1 MKTITLRTRLHSLFI
16 IMMLLLLGLG
26 YFSLEKMDKFS
37 LEQMKKVESVN
48 TISSD
53 ALLATVLFKKQVQEW
68 KNMLI
73 RGHKPKD
80 YDKYSRQFENTRLAV
95 VKKVKKIINES
106 NNQPQLQKIA
116 QQFLNEHE
124 KLTQQYYAAI
134 PLLLKKENGLG
145 YRDVD
150 TQVRGIDRAPT
161 TLIESVREMA
171 EKINIETARKVQQDT
186 LAFKQ
191 ETLIK
196 TSLLFVILT
205 IIYIL
210 IIETSVLKPIKYFS
224 DIVKKISD
232 GDLSA
237 RVNLKSSDEIGL
249 LAQSFDTLLD
259 NRLAENTQLS
269 ASILKLLT
277 SVSKLSQKD
286 LRVKVPVAE
295 DVTGAVSDAINHLSS
310 ETAKTLS
317 QVNQISLRVNVSS
330 TQVKQQ
336 SSAVIELAK
345 RGREETEEIVL
356 ELNGAVESMNQ
367 VAKFTELTNQS
378 ASVAMEKT
386 DKALESVTDTVNSI
400 NKIRNIM
407 GEIEKRIKRLGE
419 RSQEISVATSLIND
433 LAERTHI
440 LALNSGMQAAQAGE
454 AGKGFMVV
462 ANEVQR
468 LAENSREATAEISS
482 LVKNIQVDTSD
493 TIITMNSVISQ
504 VVEGT
509 QLAELAGERMQ
520 QTQNITNELV
530 SSVNEITHRTKDQL
544 RVSAQLRNRAETI
557 KDTTDKTHVRLHEQS
572 ELAHH
577 LVLDAAELVASVQ
590 VFKLPA

>member
-1 MKTITLRTRLHSLFI
+1 MKNITLRTRLHSLFI

-26 YFSLEKMDKFS
+26 YVSLEKMDEFS
-37 LEQMKKVESVN
+37 LAQMKKIESVN

-80 YDKYSRQFENTRLAV
+80 YEKYSRQFENTRLAV
-95 VKKVKKIINES
+95 VEKVKKIIGES
-106 NNQPQLQKIA
+106 SHQPELQKVA
-116 QQFLNEHE
+116 QQFLAEHE
-124 KLTQQYYAAI
+124 KLTKQYYAAI
-134 PLLLKKENGLG
+134 PLLFKKTNGLG

-150 TQVRGIDRAPT
+150 IQVRGIDRAPT
-161 TLIESVREMA
+161 TLIESVKEMA
-171 EKINIETARKVQQDT
+171 EQINIETAYHVQKDT
-186 LAFKQ
+186 EAYKK
-191 ETLIK
+191 EILIS
-196 TSLLFVILT
+196 TSVLFVLLT
-205 IIYIL
+205 LLYIA
-210 IIETSVLKPIKYFS
+210 IIETSILKPIKYFS
-224 DIVKKISD
+224 SVVKRISD
-232 GDLSA
+232 GDMSA
-237 RVNLKSSDEIGL
+237 RVNLNSGDEIGM

-259 NRLAENTQLS
+259 ERLAENSQLS
-269 ASILKLLT
+269 ASILKLLS
-277 SVSKLSQKD
+277 SVSQLSQKD

-295 DVTGAVSDAINHLSS
+295 DVTGAVSDAINYLSS
-310 ETAKTLS
+310 ETAKTLA
-317 QVNQISLRVNVSS
+317 QVNHVSLRVNDSS

-336 SSAVIELAK
+336 SGAVIELAK
-345 RGREETEEIVL
+345 QGRSATEEIVL

-378 ASVAMEKT
+378 ATVAMEKT
-386 DKALESVTDTVNSI
+386 DNALTAVTDTVSSI
-400 NKIRNIM
+400 NKIRDII

-468 LAENSREATAEISS
+468 LAENSREATAEIAG

-493 TIITMNSVISQ
+493 TIMTMNSVISQ

-509 QLAELAGERMQ
+509 QLAELAGDRMQ
-520 QTQNITNELV
+520 ETQNITNELV
-530 SSVNEITHRTKDQL
+530 SSVNEITLRTQEQL
-544 RVSAQLRNRAETI
+544 SVSAQLLGRAETI
-557 KDTTDKTHVRLHEQS
+557 KETTDKTHVHLHEQS
-572 ELAHH
+572 ELANN